1 MMLRNVAREPR
12 VKAAHKAMEIGDDS
26 ARAAPGHL
34 CKAGYLS
41 QQHRA
46 DGRWRSRLWF
56 VCDDGTK
63 LVYFTHRPSSAE
75 IPNCIVRFL
84 DASDVVSDVVT
95 QDPKGGYTFEL
106 RVDGTDTYTFKAEA
120 AEEAQ
125 EVKPCLLACPLSG
138 FL

>member
-1 MMLRNVAREPR
+1 MLRNVARRREPR

-84 DASDVVSDVVT
+84 DAVPDVQAVELVVH
-95 QDPKGGYTFEL
+95 
-106 RVDGTDTYTFKAEA
+106 TDM
-120 AEEAQ
+120 
-125 EVKPCLLACPLSG
+125 
-138 FL
+138 